1 MARASRIHGLRRG
14 MKSKKTQST
23 KRYERVTL
31 SVARTEFAQRG
42 LTLLADEYVNVS
54 TRMPFKCKACGY
66 EGTLPLNDVRRQG
79 CGCRMCGIRRR
90 VAARTYSID
99 TVRKLLKSAKI
110 TLLSKTYTNST
121 VPLRVKCD
129 KCGHVWETPFSN
141 LNPKKSRHTGCPPC
155 ALKRRVDSRR
165 YTTQQVRSEL
175 AKMGIILLSEYL
187 GANNPLT
194 VKHKACGHT
203 ESKKSWN
210 SLQQGGGC
218 GRCAK
223 NARATLDDYLALAK
237 QFNGCLIQKASAAQ
251 TDSLWECSI
260 GHRFKRSYTSIK
272 ALQTFCTTCSSAYAE
287 MLCLS
292 MVERLF
298 DATFVRVR
306 FKEMRSAKGKPLELD
321 MFNSD
326 LRIAIEHNG
335 AHHYGPQHNWG
346 GERAFRIQ
354 QANDKRRR
362 QYCQRNGILL
372 IEIRQLGSITSA
384 EEAKA
389 QIRRALTKAKRPI
402 PSSFDAADVT
412 NLTPKVATEA
422 YWESV
427 QAAAAGMGLEILPCV
442 YLTADTPVPVQ
453 CERGHLTQKTPRSIL
468 QGHKCDTCYTQRLS
482 KPVRLSDGR
491 VFKSGADAA
500 RALGVTKETINK
512 AARWGWQVK
521 GLQVQRV

>member
-1 MARASRIHGLRRG
+1 MARALRTLRVRNG
-14 MKSKKTQST
+14 MKSKSTQST

-31 SVARTEFAQRG
+31 SVARAEFAQKG
-42 LTLLADEYVNVS
+42 LTLLAKTYENVS

-90 VAARTYSID
+90 VAARTYTID

-129 KCGHVWETPFSN
+129 KCGHFWETPFNN
-141 LNPKKSRHTGCPPC
+141 LNPRKEKRNGCRPC
-155 ALKRRVDSRR
+155 GMKRSADSRR
-165 YTTQQVRSEL
+165 YTTQQVKKAL
-175 AKMGIILLSEYL
+175 AKMGVILLSDYL
-187 GANNPLT
+187 GANKPLT

-223 NARATLDDYLALAK
+223 NARATLDDYLELAK

-251 TDSLWECSI
+251 TDSLWECSL

-306 FKEMRSAKGKPLELD
+306 FKEMRSAG
-321 MFNSD
+321 
-326 LRIAIEHNG
+326 
-335 AHHYGPQHNWG
+335 
-346 GERAFRIQ
+346 
-354 QANDKRRR
+354 
-362 QYCQRNGILL
+362 
-372 IEIRQLGSITSA
+372 
-384 EEAKA
+384 
-389 QIRRALTKAKRPI
+389 
-402 PSSFDAADVT
+402 
-412 NLTPKVATEA
+412 
-422 YWESV
+422 
-427 QAAAAGMGLEILPCV
+427 
-442 YLTADTPVPVQ
+442 
-453 CERGHLTQKTPRSIL
+453 
-468 QGHKCDTCYTQRLS
+468 
-482 KPVRLSDGR
+482 
-491 VFKSGADAA
+491 
-500 RALGVTKETINK
+500 
-512 AARWGWQVK
+512 
-521 GLQVQRV
+521 

>member
-1 MARASRIHGLRRG
+1 MSS
-14 MKSKKTQST
+14 KSTQST

-31 SVARTEFAQRG
+31 SVARAEFAQKG

-90 VAARTYSID
+90 VAARTFTIEA
-99 TVRKLLKSAKI
+99 VRKLLKSAKI
-110 TLLSKTYTNST
+110 TLLSETYTNST

-129 KCGHVWETPFSN
+129 KCGHVWETPFNN
-141 LNPKKSRHTGCPPC
+141 LNPTKEKHSGCRPC
-155 ALKRRVDSRR
+155 GMKRSADSRR
-165 YTTQQVRSEL
+165 YTTQQVKKAL
-175 AKMGIILLSEYL
+175 AKMGVILLSEYRS
-187 GANNPLT
+187 ANGRIT

-218 GRCAK
+218 ARCAK
-223 NARATLDDYLALAK
+223 NARATMDDYLALAK
-237 QFNGCLIQKASAAQ
+237 QFKGRLIEKSASAQ
-251 TDSLWECSI
+251 VDSLWECSL
-260 GHRFKRSYTSIK
+260 GHRFTRSYTSIK

-292 MVERLF
+292 IVERLF
-298 DATFVRVR
+298 DAPFVRVR
-306 FKEMRSAKGKPLELD
+306 VKEMRSAKGKPLELD
-321 MFNSD
+321 MFNAD
-326 LRIAIEHNG
+326 LRIAVEHNG

-354 QANDKRRR
+354 QANDECRRE
-362 QYCQRNGILL
+362 YCRKNGILL

-389 QIRRALTKAKRPI
+389 HIRRALIKAKRPI
-402 PSSFDAADVT
+402 PSSFGAADVT

-442 YLTADTPVPVQ
+442 YLTADTPVPVK

-468 QGHKCDTCYTQRLS
+468 QGHKCDACYTLRLS

-491 VFKSGADAA
+491 VFKSGTDAA
-500 RALGVTKETINK
+500 KALGVTKETLNR
-512 AARWGWQVK
+512 AAREGCRVR
-521 GLQVQRV
+521 GLYAERVE

>member
-1 MARASRIHGLRRG
+1 MKARS
-14 MKSKKTQST
+14 TQST

-31 SVARTEFAQRG
+31 SAARTEFAQKG
-42 LTLLADEYVNVS
+42 LTLLADKYANVS

-66 EGTLPLNDVRRQG
+66 AGKLPLNAIRRQG
-79 CGCRMCGIRRR
+79 SGCRMCGIRRR
-90 VAARTYSID
+90 VAARTFTIA

-110 TLLSKTYTNST
+110 TLLSDTYTNST

-129 KCGHVWETPFSN
+129 KCGHVWETPFNN
-141 LNPKKSRHTGCPPC
+141 LNPKKAKHHGCPQC
-155 ALKRRVDSRR
+155 GLKRRVDKRR
-165 YTTQQVRSEL
+165 YTTQQVGKAL

-187 GANNPLT
+187 GANKPLT
-194 VKHKACGHT
+194 VKHKTCGHT

-218 GRCAK
+218 ARCAK

-251 TDSLWECSI
+251 TDSLWECSL

-298 DATFVRVR
+298 GAPFVRVR
-306 FKEMRSAKGKPLELD
+306 VKEMRSAKGKPLELD

-346 GERAFRIQ
+346 GERAFRVQ
-354 QANDKRRR
+354 QTNDECRR
-362 QYCQRNGILL
+362 QYCRKTGILL
-372 IEIRQLGSITSA
+372 IEIRQLASITST
-384 EEAKA
+384 EQAKA
-389 QIRRALTKAKRPI
+389 QIRRALIKAKRPL
-402 PSSFDAADVT
+402 PSSFDATDVT

-427 QAAAAGMGLEILPCV
+427 HAAAARMGLEILPCV
-442 YLTADTPVPVQ
+442 YLTADTPVSVK
-453 CERGHLTQKTPRSIL
+453 CERGHLTAKTPRAIL
-468 QGHKCDTCYTQRLS
+468 QGHKCDTCYTLRLS

-521 GLQVQRV
+521 GLQVQRVAQK